1 MRASILFVA
10 FLWTAPAVAL
20 SMGAYSGSIS
30 IDPSKMNVS
39 GPGAED
45 FTTAIK
51 LMQRGAFDEAI
62 PHLRTALE
70 AQPGNADILNLL
82 GFSSRMVGKYDDSL
96 DFYQR
101 ALARDPDHKGA
112 HEYLGE
118 LYLTIHQLGNAR
130 GQLAELTRLCP
141 NGCAER
147 DMLTKSIAD
156 YEAVGTAAPAAPEA
170 TASTA
175 ASQPVAPREATGGP
189 KILGPH

>member
-10 FLWTAPAVAL
+10 FLWVAPAAAL
-20 SMGAYSGSIS
+20 SMSGYSGPIN
-30 IDPSKMNVS
+30 IDPSKMS
-39 GPGAED
+39 GPGAEE
-45 FTTAIK
+45 FTTAVK

-147 DMLTKSIAD
+147 DTLTKAIAD
-156 YEAVGTAAPAAPEA
+156 YETAGTTPAAPAPVA
-170 TASTA
+170 TAEA
-175 ASQPVAPREATGGP
+175 PPAPRSTEATGGP